1 MAKKAGYTH
10 VLNLVRVFHVVEFGQ
25 DPVQQLDGPLH
36 VVASSGTKNDIRQA
50 QRIAFV
56 WILTCPRKELKFF
69 IDLWEKSESSAN
81 KFIS

>member
-56 WILTCPRKELKFF
+56 
-69 IDLWEKSESSAN
+69 
-81 KFIS
+81 